1 MFMVLV
7 FYGDEN
13 VSQVTIVNDV
23 CVCTYMQ
30 EEDNTPWDP
39 LPGYCS
45 VHLHLREE
53 NNSPKSLPPSL
64 PPSLSHTLSH
74 THSIS
79 PFLISCAVGGGGGG
93 GVGVGGVGG
102 GGGGGGQLSFS
113 GFD

>member
-1 MFMVLV
+1 MFMVFV

-23 CVCTYMQ
+23 CVCTYME

-53 NNSPKSLPPSL
+53 NNSPKLSLSLSPSL
-64 PPSLSHTLSH
+64 PLTHSLSHTLN
-74 THSIS
+74 
-79 PFLISCAVGGGGGG
+79 
-93 GVGVGGVGG
+93 
-102 GGGGGGQLSFS
+102 LSLSYLLCS
-113 GFD
+113 GRRRRRRRR

>member
-53 NNSPKSLPPSL
+53 NNSPKLSPSLPPSL
-64 PPSLSHTLSH
+64 PLTHSLSHTLN
-74 THSIS
+74 
-79 PFLISCAVGGGGGG
+79 
-93 GVGVGGVGG
+93 
-102 GGGGGGQLSFS
+102 LSLSYLLCS
-113 GFD
+113 GRRRRRRSRSRGSRRRRWWWRSVILLWI